1 MAAKYAVGIQTLQM
15 NRDHDYGGVVANQLQ
30 TFAQL
35 GLFTGPLPAEP
46 AALPRLADYRD
57 DSQDINFRA
66 RAYLHANC
74 AHCHRRW
81 GGGNAEFQLLATLDL
96 GDMGIVGVRPGQG
109 TLNIPN
115 AKIVAANDPYRSAL
129 FYRISTV
136 GPGRMPRIGSNLVD
150 GAGVK
155 LLHDW
160 IAQLPAAGLLGD
172 ASSRAALKNA
182 GSIQQLRSAG
192 DASTEALH
200 KQLDPLLAST
210 STALQLAQ
218 ALADESFP
226 AKVRDWAAARV
237 AQVENTD
244 VRDLYERF
252 LPEERRI
259 KRLGNVIKPEQ
270 ILALPGD
277 IERGRK
283 LFFETSGVQCKTC
296 HRIGGKGT
304 EVGPDLDGIGKKYAR
319 AQILE
324 NILDP
329 SKQIDPKYVTYLV
342 ETKRGQ
348 IFTGLLVSK
357 DVGKVVLK
365 DAANKRIEVP
375 ADGVEVIAPQQ
386 KSLMPE
392 LLLRDFTAEQ
402 VADLTTYL
410 SSLK

>member
-1 MAAKYAVGIQTLQM
+1 M

-150 GAGVK
+150 SAGVK

-160 IAQLPAAGLLGD
+160 IAQLPAAGLLG
-172 ASSRAALKNA
+172 ATSRE
-182 GSIQQLRSAG
+182 LRR
-192 DASTEALH
+192 E
-200 KQLDPLLAST
+200 PLS
-210 STALQLAQ
+210 
-218 ALADESFP
+218 
-226 AKVRDWAAARV
+226 
-237 AQVENTD
+237 
-244 VRDLYERF
+244 
-252 LPEERRI
+252 
-259 KRLGNVIKPEQ
+259 
-270 ILALPGD
+270 
-277 IERGRK
+277 
-283 LFFETSGVQCKTC
+283 
-296 HRIGGKGT
+296 
-304 EVGPDLDGIGKKYAR
+304 
-319 AQILE
+319 
-324 NILDP
+324 
-329 SKQIDPKYVTYLV
+329 
-342 ETKRGQ
+342 
-348 IFTGLLVSK
+348 VS
-357 DVGKVVLK
+357 
-365 DAANKRIEVP
+365 
-375 ADGVEVIAPQQ
+375 
-386 KSLMPE
+386 
-392 LLLRDFTAEQ
+392 
-402 VADLTTYL
+402 
-410 SSLK
+410 